1 MTAADVFRITV
12 NHGYILQLFFAEM
25 LFLPVLTRRKYFP
38 LRLVGAFA
46 IFAFA
51 ALVLTNLIYRLT
63 PGWNSFTIFILSF
76 GPLFFCFNN
85 NYKEILFCAVGAQL
99 IQNLSHNLEFL
110 IYLPLHEHIND
121 IGWFFLSVGM
131 MAIVYAFA
139 YFIIIRRLEKQRDIS
154 IESYGVLS
162 IAIVSTLFCYL
173 IQFLLQV
180 YEIDKMWVT
189 VLPLILCDVLALIL
203 QFGLLGYK
211 QKVNENAE
219 LERFIARE
227 NEYYNAVK
235 NNIDIIN
242 MKAHDLK
249 HFIRNLRDGG
259 YADEELA
266 EIQSAVE
273 IYESTAKTGNK
284 ALDTVLTEKT
294 YICRK
299 NDIALTTIVQ
309 GEELGFMHAGDITSV
324 FGNLLSNAIE
334 YEQTVEDKAC
344 RCILLKV
351 VRKSGLVSV
360 HIENYCTAEL
370 TFKDGLPVTTKGD
383 EIYHGFGLK
392 SVKYIAKKYD
402 GNVTASRHGALFAV
416 DIIIPIPAE
425 NK

>member
-25 LFLPVLTRRKYFP
+25 LFLPVLIKRKYFL
-38 LRLVGAFA
+38 LRLAGAFA
-46 IFAFA
+46 VFAFA
-51 ALVLTNLIYRLT
+51 SVVLTNLIYILM
-63 PGWNSFTIFILSF
+63 PGWHSFTIFILSF
-76 GPLFFCFNN
+76 GLYFFCFKN
-85 NYKEILFCAVGAQL
+85 NYKELLFCAVGAQL
-99 IQNLSHNLEFL
+99 IQNLSHNIEFI
-110 IYLPLHEHIND
+110 IYLPLSDYIND
-121 IGWFFLSVGM
+121 TGWFFLSVGV
-131 MAIVYAFA
+131 MAVVYVCA
-139 YFIIIRRLEKQRDIS
+139 YFIIIRQLKKQRDIS
-154 IESYGVLS
+154 IESYGVFS
-162 IAIVSTLFCYL
+162 IAVLSALFCYL
-173 IQFLLQV
+173 IQFLMQV
-180 YEIDKMWVT
+180 YGIDKMWVT
-189 VLPLILCDVLALIL
+189 GMPLILCDVLAIIL

-284 ALDTVLTEKT
+284 ALDTVLTEKA
-294 YICRK
+294 YVCRK
-299 NDIALTTIVQ
+299 NDIAFSTIVQ
-309 GEELGFMHAGDITSV
+309 GEELGFMHAGDVTSV

-334 YEQTVEDKAC
+334 YEQTVEDKTR

-351 VRKSGLVSV
+351 VRKGGLISV
-360 HIENYCTAEL
+360 HIENYCTSNL

-383 EIYHGFGLK
+383 ENYHGFGLK

-402 GNVTASRHGALFAV
+402 GNVTAGRHGDLFVV
-416 DIIIPIPAE
+416 DMIVPVPVE
-425 NK
+425 NT